1 MGPGGPAEV
10 VLDLVAALPADD
22 KLLVVAVV
30 LARLA
35 LPLLIPRLPLMILA
49 ALVLDAADQT
59 IFQTFT
65 ALDTTETGPYQ
76 GFDKALDIYYLAIAY
91 MAMLRNW
98 TSDAAI
104 RIGQT
109 LFIYRLVGVTL
120 FELTDTRAL
129 LLIFP
134 NTFEYYFIAFEA
146 WRLWRDP
153 SRRTARFWLLAAVG
167 IWVLIKLPQEYW
179 IHVAKLD
186 TTDLVREHPAVG
198 VAALVGIAAL
208 AAFALFWVRP
218 RLPAPDWS
226 LRILADP
233 IPSSIGDAR
242 QRHALLLE
250 RGGFAWS
257 EIAEKALG
265 LLSLIVI
272 IFASIIPGAELR
284 PLNVFIGVTAIVIA
298 NTAVSHWVAR
308 RGGTR
313 SGSSTFVAFP
323 LFLLLNLG
331 FVFAAWFVL
340 ERTADD
346 EFPLGNGLF
355 FAYLIA
361 IVIWLY
367 DRYKPVRDVRFDGSP
382 LRVTGVGDFIA
393 RVRAPRP

>member
-1 MGPGGPAEV
+1 MGAGGPIQAA
-10 VLDLVAALPADD
+10 LDLVATLPLDD
-22 KLLVVAVV
+22 RLLVAAIV

-35 LPLLIPRLPLMILA
+35 IPLLIPRAPLIILA

-59 IFQTFT
+59 ILQTFT
-65 ALDTTETGPYQ
+65 ALDTSETGPYQ

-98 TSDAAI
+98 TSDAAV
-104 RIGQT
+104 RIGQA

-129 LLIFP
+129 LLVFP

-153 SRRTARFWLLAAVG
+153 SRRTARFWLLAALG

-179 IHVAKLD
+179 IHVAQLD
-186 TTDLVREHPAVG
+186 TTDVVRAHPWVG
-198 VAALVGIAAL
+198 VVGLLGIAAL
-208 AAFALFWVRP
+208 TAIFLLWVRP

-226 LRILADP
+226 LRLTADP
-233 IPSSIGDAR
+233 IPTSIAETR

-250 RGGFAWS
+250 RGGFAWW
-257 EIAEKALG
+257 EIAEKGLG

-272 IFASIIPGAELR
+272 IFAEIIPGVDVAPR
-284 PLNVFIGVTAIVIA
+284 DVFIGVTAVVIA
-298 NTAVSHWVAR
+298 NTAISHWVAR
-308 RGGTR
+308 QGGTR
-313 SGSSTFVAFP
+313 FGSSTFVAFP
-323 LFLLLNLG
+323 LFVLINLG
-331 FVFAAWFVL
+331 FVVLAWFL
-340 ERTADD
+340 LDNSGD
-346 EFPLGNGLF
+346 EFSLGNGLF

-367 DRYKPVRDVRFDGSP
+367 DRYKPVHDVRFADSP
-382 LRVTGVGDFIA
+382 LRVTGLGDFVE
-393 RVRAPRP
+393 RVRTPRP

>member
-1 MGPGGPAEV
+1 MAAHE
-10 VLDLVAALPADD
+10 LVAALPLDD
-22 KLLVVAVV
+22 KALVVAVV
-30 LARLA
+30 LARLM
-35 LPLLIPRLPLMILA
+35 LPLLIPRAPLVILA

-65 ALDTTETGPYQ
+65 ELNTTETGPYQ
-76 GFDKALDIYYLAIAY
+76 GLDKALDIYYLAIAY

-120 FELTDTRAL
+120 FELSDTRAL

-153 SRRTARFWLLAAVG
+153 ARRSARFWLLVALG

-186 TTDLVREHPAVG
+186 TTELVRDHPAVG
-198 VAALVGIAAL
+198 VLGLVGVVALIAFVL
-208 AAFALFWVRP
+208 LWVRP
-218 RLPAPDWS
+218 RLPARDWS
-226 LRILADP
+226 LRIAADP
-233 IPSSIGDAR
+233 IPTSISEAR
-242 QRHALLLE
+242 QRHALMLE
-250 RGGFAWS
+250 RGGFAWW

-272 IFASIIPGAELR
+272 IFASIIPGAELA
-284 PLNVFIGVTAIVIA
+284 PLDVFIGVTAIVLA

-308 RGGTR
+308 RGGMR

-323 LFLLLNLG
+323 LFVLLNLG

-340 ERTADD
+340 DRTADD

-367 DRYKPVRDVRFDGSP
+367 DRYKPVHDVRFEDSP
-382 LRVTGVGDFIA
+382 LRLTGLGDFVA
-393 RVRAPRP
+393 RVRAARP